1 MKSSKRI
8 FAIIGAV
15 LLVALY
21 ITTLVLA
28 FVDPT
33 EGNVYFKASL
43 FLCVVVPVMIY
54 GYILVYRFMRDKRH
68 QNGEQ

>member
-8 FAIIGAV
+8 FAIIGIV
-15 LLVALY
+15 LLAALY
-21 ITTLVLA
+21 ITTLILA

-33 EGNVYFKASL
+33 EGNSYFKASL

-54 GYILVYRFMRDKRH
+54 AYILTYRFMRDKK
-68 QNGEQ
+68 QEKQD